1 MKLLLAIT
9 AAGALMSGS
18 AKASLYQF
26 DENGNAS
33 GAGSSYQLAAD
44 SSTGIT
50 TLDYLVHLDGGL
62 FFALS
67 QGWVAIYA
75 DPAQTQLSDLVHFG
89 SILTIGPGNH
99 GDNLYQQV
107 FYYSH
112 DDSGT
117 LADNWLTTL
126 QIDTLFTG
134 SSLAK
139 ISENPAGVATY
150 IPATG
155 QPGFLNGGVPP
166 DLANSYN
173 FVSSVPEPG
182 AYGAFAGALGL
193 FCFGGGRVGRWWRR
207 RCVFRIGL

>member
-9 AAGALMSGS
+9 VAGALMSGS
-18 AKASLYQF
+18 AKASLYLF

-33 GAGSSYQLAAD
+33 GPGSKPSYQLATD
-44 SSTGIT
+44 SSTGVT

-62 FFALS
+62 FYTLS
-67 QGWVAIYA
+67 QGWVAIYG
-75 DPAQTQLSDLVHFG
+75 DPAQTQVSDLIHFG
-89 SILTIGPGNH
+89 SILAIGPGKH

-112 DDSGT
+112 DDYGT
-117 LADNWLTTL
+117 LSDNWLATS
-126 QIDTLFTG
+126 QIDALFTG

-139 ISENPAGVATY
+139 ISENPAGLATY
-150 IPATG
+150 IPAAG

-166 DLANSYN
+166 ALANSYN

-193 FCFGGGRVGRWWRR
+193 FCFGGGGAGRWWRR
-207 RCVFRIGL
+207 R